1 MPLTH
6 RPYRDDAD
14 LMLLLHWLSSHAP
27 ETFMHPGDLVWWLRQ
42 NTLVDPAQALDLFF
56 DGDALQGFA
65 YSDSGWAVLQGLPQL
80 PDEVWDAIVAQVASE
95 TAGKLTVQPHEWD
108 TAQVAALTRAGL
120 RPTDNRMLRLVRL
133 TEPTD
138 LEAVNL
144 PAGFRFADMHSGE
157 IGAEARVQIHQDVWH
172 PSKVTLEAYQ
182 RLQAAP
188 LYRADLDVMVV
199 APTGELAAY
208 ALGWYD
214 PASATGLM
222 EPVGTRASFRR
233 QGLGRRLIREITR
246 RLAALGARKVTIG
259 TYEKNGAA
267 TALYQ
272 SAGYRPSGF
281 WVDYKRPSE

>member
-14 LMLLLHWLSSHAP
+14 LTLLLHWLSAHAP
-27 ETFMHPGDLVWWLRQ
+27 DTFMHPGDLVWWLRQ

-56 DGDALQGFA
+56 DGDTLQGFA
-65 YSDSGWAVLQGLPQL
+65 YSDSSWAVLQGLPQL
-80 PDEVWDAIVAQVASE
+80 PAEVWDAIVAQVA
-95 TAGKLTVQPHEWD
+95 AKNADKLTVQPHEQD

-120 RPTDNRMLRLVRL
+120 RPSDNRMVRLVRR
-133 TEPTD
+133 TEPAD
-138 LEAVNL
+138 LKAVDL
-144 PAGFRFADMHSGE
+144 PAGFRFADMDSGE
-157 IGAEARVQIHQDVWH
+157 ISAEDRVQIHRDVWH
-172 PSKVTLEAYQ
+172 PSKVTLEAYR

-208 ALGWYD
+208 ALGWFD
-214 PASATGLM
+214 PGSGTGLM

-233 QGLGRRLIREITR
+233 QGLGRCLIREMTR
-246 RLAALGARKVTIG
+246 RLTALGAAKVTIG
-259 TYEKNGAA
+259 SYEKNVAA

-272 SAGYRPSGF
+272 SAGYRPSGV
-281 WVDYKRPSE
+281 WLDYERPRK